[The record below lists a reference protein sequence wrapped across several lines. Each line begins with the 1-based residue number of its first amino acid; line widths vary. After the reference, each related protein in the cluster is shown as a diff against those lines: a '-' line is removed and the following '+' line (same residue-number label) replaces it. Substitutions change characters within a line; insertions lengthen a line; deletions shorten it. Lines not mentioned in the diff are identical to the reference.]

1 MDRRRERKW
10 GERGGNCLKCL
21 GSVGPRATTNSLLL
35 IFRTLKKLAFTSS
48 FEAFKGLFKASR
60 DPIEVSVENSSP
72 PTGLWLTW
80 DRLTDDWKSG
90 IWQSRTSPWFLTG
103 AEPNSQVCLTYLPT
117 TKYHISWS
125 IVHWDRKFINS
136 TTELNSTLS
145 NSGVEFGIWMSNL
158 NSRIPHPN
166 SKIRHLNST
175 VSNLAPLSNL

>member
-80 DRLTDDWKSG
+80 DRLTDDWKTG

-103 AEPNSQVCLTYLPT
+103 AEPNSQVCLTYLQT

-125 IVHWDRKFINS
+125 IVHYVISYGVREPSKFKPSGALELS
-136 TTELNSTLS
+136 TEYVYVCVYLEALDT
-145 NSGVEFGIWMSNL
+145 
-158 NSRIPHPN
+158 
-166 SKIRHLNST
+166 
-175 VSNLAPLSNL
+175 

>member
-60 DPIEVSVENSSP
+60 DPIKVSVDNSSP
-72 PTGLWLTW
+72 PTGLWLSW
-80 DRLTDDWKSG
+80 DRLTDDWKTG

-103 AEPNSQVCLTYLPT
+103 AEPNSQVCPITPNNYVPLFPDQLLINFIRCPRTKECSWVFNWIPVHLEALDTMLQKLGRVLVPRDLKGFFFLTFL
-117 TKYHISWS
+117 
-125 IVHWDRKFINS
+125 
-136 TTELNSTLS
+136 
-145 NSGVEFGIWMSNL
+145 
-158 NSRIPHPN
+158 
-166 SKIRHLNST
+166 
-175 VSNLAPLSNL
+175 